1 MRTGMKTIST
11 HIPLPQNR
19 IINACSSTTKMVL
32 TAALLVSLGACQSV
46 DSSRLL
52 SSIAGVAVA
61 EEISF
66 RNPPK
71 LNEWLVPQN
80 GLVACESEQIAM
92 TMALTGF
99 FLDTCHTVTHPDQYQ
114 VRALDLRELA
124 DGHMTWMVEVAG
136 AEGTAWV
143 PLPWHDWV

>member
-1 MRTGMKTIST
+1 MKANSSHT
-11 HIPLPQNR
+11 PLPHNR
-19 IINACSSTTKMVL
+19 AVSAGSSAAKMLLTT
-32 TAALLVSLGACQSV
+32 ALFMNLGACQSAG
-46 DSSRLL
+46 SGSLL
-52 SSIAGVAVA
+52 SNISGAAVVG
-61 EEISF
+61 EISF

-71 LNEWLVPQN
+71 LNEWLIPQN
-80 GLVACESEQIAM
+80 GLVACESEQLAM

-114 VRALDLRELA
+114 VKALDLRELA

-136 AEGTAWV
+136 SQGTAWV